1 MKFLGV
7 DLDTTFIFHPLSFPM
22 YPFPMQRVRV
32 GIIGA
37 SAAVEWAILPVL
49 SGPDALSPPDSG
61 AWWQRRPSPAGD
73 IRYQAP
79 ATPEVVALCGAPPLE
94 DWGKSGKVSAR
105 LQQMA
110 RAARVGAVYPDPL
123 ALLREVSLD
132 ALLLAEDDAFSPA
145 DVAALAASAPGLVN
159 GVSAPRWLWIEGPP
173 ARSTSELNAWARAV
187 AGRKP
192 SLWMAAPLRRAA
204 AHRAARRLIERD
216 GIGPVTALSA
226 RLPFALDFA
235 RFGAAY
241 AAMEM
246 LLSLLIPTQMP
257 LDVLATRHADGAA
270 NILIRFAG
278 GASIGAL
285 FSAADAWNSPLPRI
299 EICGTQGRNLN
310 CESGR
315 RLLHYVPREGAR
327 IWEPPGLAA
336 HVSSASVAGYAE
348 DLKAFLS
355 VCTDNPAPWGAERA
369 LDDAARALSVLEA
382 TFCSLESGTIVP
394 IEARGLSL
402 DVAQMGAPADA
413 ATPDGASAAPRN
425 LTLDLGE

>member
-1 MKFLGV
+1 
-7 DLDTTFIFHPLSFPM
+7 
-22 YPFPMQRVRV
+22 MQRVRV

-94 DWGKSGKVSAR
+94 DWGKSNKIAPR

-110 RAARVGAVYPDPL
+110 RAARVGAVYADPL
-123 ALLREVSLD
+123 ALLREVPLD
-132 ALLLAEDDAFSPA
+132 ALLLCEEDAFSPA
-145 DVAALAASAPGLVN
+145 AVAALAASAPGLKN

-173 ARSTSELNAWARAV
+173 ARSSLELNAWARAV

-192 SLWMAAPLRRAA
+192 ALWMAAPLRRAA

-216 GIGPVTALSA
+216 GIGEVTAIGA
-226 RLPFALDFA
+226 RLPFALDGA
-235 RFGAAY
+235 RFGSAY
-241 AAMEM
+241 AAFEM

-257 LDVLATRHADGAA
+257 IDVTAIRHPDGAA
-270 NILIRFAG
+270 NALIRFAG
-278 GASIGAL
+278 GASMSAMFG
-285 FSAADAWNSPLPRI
+285 AADAWNAPLPRI
-299 EICGTQGRNLN
+299 EVCGTQGRSLV

-327 IWEPPGLAA
+327 AWEPPGLAA
-336 HVSSASVAGYAE
+336 HVSAPGIAGYAE

-355 VCTDNPAPWGAERA
+355 VCTDNPAPWSAERA

-382 TFCSLESGTIVP
+382 TLSSLESGVTVS
-394 IEARGLSL
+394 IEARGMAL
-402 DVAQMGAPADA
+402 DALPPDA
-413 ATPDGASAAPRN
+413 ATPDGSGEAPRN

>member
-1 MKFLGV
+1 
-7 DLDTTFIFHPLSFPM
+7 
-22 YPFPMQRVRV
+22 MQRVRV
-32 GIIGA
+32 GIIGT

-79 ATPEVVALCGAPPLE
+79 ATPEVVALCEAPPE
-94 DWGKSGKVSAR
+94 ADWGKNLKVSAR
-105 LQQMA
+105 LQSMA
-110 RAARVGAVYPDPL
+110 RAARVGTVYPDPL

-145 DVAALAASAPGLVN
+145 AVAALAASAPGLKN

-173 ARSTSELNAWARAV
+173 ARSSGDLNAWARAV

-216 GIGPVTALSA
+216 GIGPVTAIGA
-226 RLPFALDFA
+226 RFPFALDNA

-241 AAMEM
+241 AAFEM
-246 LLSLLIPTQMP
+246 LLSLLVPTPMP
-257 LDVLATRHADGAA
+257 LEVSAIRHPDGAA
-270 NILIRFAG
+270 NVLIRFSNS
-278 GASIGAL
+278 ASISAM
-285 FSAADAWNSPLPRI
+285 FSAADAWNAPLPRV
-299 EICGTQGRNLN
+299 EVCGTQGRSLV

-327 IWEPPGLAA
+327 VWEPPGLAA
-336 HVSSASVAGYAE
+336 HVSAPSVAGYAE

-355 VCTDNPAPWGAERA
+355 VCTDNPAPFGAERA
-369 LDDAARALSVLEA
+369 LDDAARSLSVLEA
-382 TFCSLESGTIVP
+382 TLEALESGVP
-394 IEARGLSL
+394 VAVAARGIAL
-402 DVAQMGAPADA
+402 DVAAPA
-413 ATPDGASAAPRN
+413 TIVTSETGEAPRN

>member
-1 MKFLGV
+1 
-7 DLDTTFIFHPLSFPM
+7 
-22 YPFPMQRVRV
+22 MQRVRV

-79 ATPEVVALCGAPPLE
+79 ATPEVVALCGAPPRE
-94 DWGKSGKVSAR
+94 DWGKTAKISPR
-105 LQQMA
+105 LTQMA
-110 RAARVGAVYPDPL
+110 QAARVGAVYADPL

-145 DVAALAASAPGLVN
+145 DVAALAASAPGLKNNVN
-159 GVSAPRWLWIEGPP
+159 APRWLWIEGPP
-173 ARSTSELNAWARAV
+173 ARSSLELNAWARAV

-216 GIGPVTALSA
+216 GIGPVTALQA
-226 RLPFALDFA
+226 RLPFALDNA

-241 AAMEM
+241 AAIEM
-246 LLSLLIPTQMP
+246 LLSLLIPAQLP
-257 LDVLATRHADGAA
+257 LDVTATRHADGAA
-270 NILIRFAG
+270 NVLIRFAG

-285 FSAADAWNSPLPRI
+285 FGAADAWNSPLPRL
-299 EICGTQGRNLN
+299 EVCGTQGRSLV

-315 RLLHYVPREGAR
+315 RLLHFVPREGAR
-327 IWEPPGLAA
+327 VWEPPGLAA
-336 HVSSASVAGYAE
+336 HVSSPSVAGYAE

-355 VCTDNPAPWGAERA
+355 VCTDNPAPWSAERA
-369 LDDAARALSVLEA
+369 LDDAARALSVLESI
-382 TFCSLESGTIVP
+382 FQSLESGSAVP
-394 IEARGLSL
+394 IEARGLAL
-402 DVAQMGAPADA
+402 DVAATDAPTPA
-413 ATPDGASAAPRN
+413 ATPDGTGRAAAQFN
-425 LTLDLGE
+425 A

>member
-1 MKFLGV
+1 
-7 DLDTTFIFHPLSFPM
+7 
-22 YPFPMQRVRV
+22 MQRVRV

-79 ATPEVVALCGAPPLE
+79 ATPEVVALCAAPPRE
-94 DWGKSGKVSAR
+94 DWGKSSKVSPR
-105 LQQMA
+105 LTQMA
-110 RAARVGAVYPDPL
+110 RDARVSAVYPDPL

-132 ALLLAEDDAFSPA
+132 ALLLAEDDAFSPS
-145 DVAALAASAPGLVN
+145 DVAALAASAPGLKN
-159 GVSAPRWLWIEGPP
+159 GVSAPRWLWLEGPP
-173 ARSTSELNAWARAV
+173 ARSTLELNAWARAV

-216 GIGPVTALSA
+216 GIGPVTALAA
-226 RLPFALDFA
+226 RFPFALDSA

-241 AAMEM
+241 AAIE
-246 LLSLLIPTQMP
+246 LLISLLIPAPLP
-257 LDVLATRHADGAA
+257 LDVVATRHADGAA
-270 NILIRFAG
+270 NLLIRFAG
-278 GASIGAL
+278 GASVSAL
-285 FSAADAWNSPLPRI
+285 FSAADAWNSPLPRV
-299 EICGTQGRNLN
+299 EVCGTQGRSLV

-315 RLLHYVPREGAR
+315 RLLHYVPREGTR
-327 IWEPPGLAA
+327 VWEPPGLAA
-336 HVSSASVAGYAE
+336 HVSAPSLAGYAE

-355 VCTDNPAPWGAERA
+355 VCTDNPAPWSAERA

-382 TFCSLESGTIVP
+382 TFQSLQSGVSVP
-394 IEARGLSL
+394 IEARGIALNIT
-402 DVAQMGAPADA
+402 PPDA
-413 ATPDGASAAPRN
+413 ATPDGTSEAPRN

>member
-1 MKFLGV
+1 
-7 DLDTTFIFHPLSFPM
+7 
-22 YPFPMQRVRV
+22 MQRVRV

-61 AWWQRRPSPAGD
+61 AWWQRRPSPSGD

-79 ATPEVVALCGAPPLE
+79 ATPEVVALCEAPPE
-94 DWGKSGKVSAR
+94 ADWGKNHKISAR
-105 LQQMA
+105 LTQMA
-110 RAARVGAVYPDPL
+110 RAARVSAVYPDPL

-132 ALLLAEDDAFSPA
+132 ALLLCEDDAFSPA
-145 DVAALAASAPGLVN
+145 AVAALAASAPGLKN

-173 ARSTSELNAWARAV
+173 ARSSGDLNAWARAV

-216 GIGPVTALSA
+216 GIGPVTAMQA
-226 RLPFALDFA
+226 RFPFALDSA

-241 AAMEM
+241 AAFEM
-246 LLSLLIPTQMP
+246 LLSLVVPAQMP
-257 LDVLATRHADGAA
+257 LEVSAIRHADGAA
-270 NILIRFAG
+270 NVLIRLSG

-285 FSAADAWNSPLPRI
+285 FGAADAWNSPLPRV
-299 EICGTQGRNLN
+299 EVCGTQGRSLV

-327 IWEPPGLAA
+327 AWEPPGLAA
-336 HVSSASVAGYAE
+336 HVSAPSLAGYSE

-355 VCTDNPAPWGAERA
+355 VCTDNPAPFGAERA
-369 LDDAARALSVLEA
+369 LDDAARSLSVLEA
-382 TFCSLESGTIVP
+382 ALQALESGAPVAV
-394 IEARGLSL
+394 EARGIAL
-402 DVAQMGAPADA
+402 DVAAPDA
-413 ATPDGASAAPRN
+413 ATPDGASEAPRN

>member
-1 MKFLGV
+1 
-7 DLDTTFIFHPLSFPM
+7 
-22 YPFPMQRVRV
+22 MQRVRV

-61 AWWQRRPSPAGD
+61 AWWQRRPTPAGD

-79 ATPEVVALCGAPPLE
+79 ATPEVVALCAAPPE
-94 DWGKSGKVSAR
+94 EEWGKTNKAPAR
-105 LQQMA
+105 LTQMA
-110 RAARVGAVYPDPL
+110 HAARVGAVYPDPL

-132 ALLLAEDDAFSPA
+132 ALLLAEEDAFSPA
-145 DVAALAASAPGLVN
+145 AVAALAASAPGLKN

-173 ARSTSELNAWARAV
+173 ARSSGDLNAWARAV

-216 GIGPVTALSA
+216 GIGPVTAIQA
-226 RLPFALDFA
+226 RLPFALDSA

-241 AAMEM
+241 AAFEM
-246 LLSLLIPTQMP
+246 LLSLLIPTQLP
-257 LDVLATRHADGAA
+257 LDVTALRHPDGAA
-270 NILIRFAG
+270 SALIRFAG
-278 GASIGAL
+278 GASLSAL
-285 FSAADAWNSPLPRI
+285 FSAADAWNAPLPRV
-299 EICGTQGRNLN
+299 EVCGTQGRSLV

-327 IWEPPGLAA
+327 MWEPPGLAA
-336 HVSSASVAGYAE
+336 HVSAPSLAGYAE

-355 VCTDNPAPWGAERA
+355 VCTDNPAPFGAERA
-369 LDDAARALSVLEA
+369 LDAAARSLSVLEA
-382 TFCSLESGTIVP
+382 TLQSLESGGTVP
-394 IEARGLSL
+394 IEARGIAL
-402 DVAQMGAPADA
+402 DVAVADE
-413 ATPDGASAAPRN
+413 TSANADEAPRN

>member
-1 MKFLGV
+1 M
-7 DLDTTFIFHPLSFPM
+7 
-22 YPFPMQRVRV
+22 

-79 ATPEVVALCGAPPLE
+79 ATPEVVALCDAPPE
-94 DWGKSGKVSAR
+94 SEWGKSSKVSPR

-110 RAARVGAVYPDPL
+110 RAARVGAVYADPL
-123 ALLREVSLD
+123 ALLREVPLD
-132 ALLLAEDDAFSPA
+132 ALLLCEEDAFSPA
-145 DVAALAASAPGLVN
+145 AVAALAASAPGVKN

-173 ARSTSELNAWARAV
+173 ARSSLELNAWARAV

-192 SLWMAAPLRRAA
+192 ALWMAAPLRRAA

-216 GIGPVTALSA
+216 GIGEVTAIGA
-226 RLPFALDFA
+226 RLPFALDGA

-241 AAMEM
+241 AAFEM

-257 LDVLATRHADGAA
+257 LDVTAIRHPDGAA
-270 NILIRFAG
+270 NALVRFAG
-278 GASIGAL
+278 GASISAL
-285 FSAADAWNSPLPRI
+285 FGAADAWNAPLPRV
-299 EICGTQGRNLN
+299 EVCGTQGRSLV

-327 IWEPPGLAA
+327 VWEPPGLAA
-336 HVSSASVAGYAE
+336 HVSAPGIAGYAE

-355 VCTDNPAPWGAERA
+355 VCTDNPAPWSAERA

-382 TFCSLESGTIVP
+382 TLHSLESGATIP
-394 IEARGLSL
+394 IEARGITLN
-402 DVAQMGAPADA
+402 VAPPDA
-413 ATPDGASAAPRN
+413 ATPDESSEAPRN

>member
-1 MKFLGV
+1 
-7 DLDTTFIFHPLSFPM
+7 
-22 YPFPMQRVRV
+22 MQRVRV

-79 ATPEVVALCGAPPLE
+79 ATPEVVALCEAPPE
-94 DWGKSGKVSAR
+94 ADWGKNRKVSPR

-110 RAARVGAVYPDPL
+110 RAARVGAIYPDPL
-123 ALLREVSLD
+123 ALLREVPLD
-132 ALLLAEDDAFSPA
+132 ALLVAEDDAFSPA
-145 DVAALAASAPGLVN
+145 AVAALAATAPGIKN

-173 ARSTSELNAWARAV
+173 AHSSLELNAWARAV
-187 AGRKP
+187 VGRKP

-216 GIGPVTALSA
+216 GIGAVTAVQA
-226 RLPFALDFA
+226 RFPLALDGA

-241 AAMEM
+241 AAFEM
-246 LLSLLIPTQMP
+246 LLSLLIPAQMP
-257 LDVLATRHADGAA
+257 LDVSALRHSDGAA
-270 NILIRFAG
+270 SVLIRFAG
-278 GASIGAL
+278 GASLSAL

-299 EICGTQGRNLN
+299 EVCGTQGRSLV

-327 IWEPPGLAA
+327 VWEPPGLAA
-336 HVSSASVAGYAE
+336 HVSAPSMAGYAE

-355 VCTDNPAPWGAERA
+355 VCTDNPAPFGAERA
-369 LDDAARALSVLEA
+369 LDDAARSLSVLEA
-382 TFCSLESGTIVP
+382 TLEALETGATVA
-394 IEARGLSL
+394 IEARG
-402 DVAQMGAPADA
+402 VTHEIA
-413 ATPDGASAAPRN
+413 ALEAVKSGETPRN

>member
-1 MKFLGV
+1 
-7 DLDTTFIFHPLSFPM
+7 
-22 YPFPMQRVRV
+22 MQRVRV

-79 ATPEVVALCGAPPLE
+79 ATPEVVALCGAPPRG
-94 DWGKSGKVSAR
+94 DWGKTGRVSPR
-105 LQQMA
+105 LTQMA
-110 RAARVGAVYPDPL
+110 RDARVGAVYPDPL

-145 DVAALAASAPGLVN
+145 DVAALAASAPGLKN
-159 GVSAPRWLWIEGPP
+159 GAGAPRWLWIEGPP

-216 GIGPVTALSA
+216 GIGAVTALQA
-226 RLPFALDFA
+226 RLPFALDSA

-241 AAMEM
+241 AALEM

-278 GASIGAL
+278 GASISAL
-285 FSAADAWNSPLPRI
+285 FSAADAWNAPLPRI
-299 EICGTQGRNLN
+299 EVCGTQGRSLV

-315 RLLHYVPREGAR
+315 RLSHYVPREGTR
-327 IWEPPGLAA
+327 LWEPPGLAP
-336 HVSSASVAGYAE
+336 HVSSPSLAGYAE

-355 VCTDNPAPWGAERA
+355 VCTDNPAPWSAERA

-382 TFCSLESGTIVP
+382 TFRSLESGASAP
-394 IEARGLSL
+394 IEARGIALA
-402 DVAQMGAPADA
+402 VAPIEA
-413 ATPDGASAAPRN
+413 ATPGAPGAAPLN

>member
-1 MKFLGV
+1 
-7 DLDTTFIFHPLSFPM
+7 
-22 YPFPMQRVRV
+22 MQRVRI
-32 GIIGA
+32 GIIGT

-94 DWGKSGKVSAR
+94 EWGKSEKISPR
-105 LQQMA
+105 LTQMA

-145 DVAALAASAPGLVN
+145 AVAALAASAPGMKN
-159 GVSAPRWLWIEGPP
+159 GMSAPRWLWIEGPP
-173 ARSTSELNAWARAV
+173 ARSSSDLNAWARAV

-204 AHRAARRLIERD
+204 AHRAARRLVERD
-216 GIGPVTALSA
+216 GIGAVTAIQA
-226 RLPFALDFA
+226 RLPFALDGA
-235 RFGAAY
+235 RFGSAY
-241 AAMEM
+241 AAFEM

-257 LDVLATRHADGAA
+257 LDALAIRHPDGAA
-270 NILIRFAG
+270 SVLIRFAG
-278 GASIGAL
+278 GASMSVL
-285 FSAADAWNSPLPRI
+285 FSAADAWNAPLPRV
-299 EICGTQGRNLN
+299 EVCGTQGRSLV

-315 RLLHYVPREGAR
+315 RLIHYVPREGAR
-327 IWEPPGLAA
+327 VWEPPGLAA
-336 HVSSASVAGYAE
+336 HVSAPSLAGYAE

-355 VCTDNPAPWGAERA
+355 VCTDNPSPWGAERA
-369 LDDAARALSVLEA
+369 LDDAARSLSVLEA
-382 TFCSLESGTIVP
+382 TLFSLESGAPVP
-394 IEARGLSL
+394 IEARGLAL
-402 DVAQMGAPADA
+402 DEIAPPDA
-413 ATPDGASAAPRN
+413 ATAGETNEAPRN
-425 LTLDLGE
+425 LTLDLSE

>member
-1 MKFLGV
+1 
-7 DLDTTFIFHPLSFPM
+7 
-22 YPFPMQRVRV
+22 MQRVRV

-79 ATPEVVALCGAPPLE
+79 ATPEVVALCGAPPLD
-94 DWGKSGKVSAR
+94 DWGKTGKVSAR
-105 LQQMA
+105 LAQMA

-145 DVAALAASAPGLVN
+145 DVAALAASAPGLKN
-159 GVSAPRWLWIEGPP
+159 GAGAPRWLWIEGPP
-173 ARSTSELNAWARAV
+173 ARSSPELNAWARAV

-216 GIGPVTALSA
+216 GIGPVTAIQA
-226 RLPFALDFA
+226 RLPFALDSA

-241 AAMEM
+241 AALE
-246 LLSLLIPTQMP
+246 LLLCLLIPTQMP
-257 LDVLATRHADGAA
+257 TDVTATRHVDGAA
-270 NILIRFAG
+270 SVLIRFAG
-278 GASIGAL
+278 GASVSAL
-285 FSAADAWNSPLPRI
+285 FSAADAWNAPLPRV
-299 EICGTQGRNLN
+299 EVCGTQGRSLV

-315 RLLHYVPREGAR
+315 RLLHYVPREGTR
-327 IWEPPGLAA
+327 IWEPPGLAP
-336 HVSSASVAGYAE
+336 HVSSPSLAGYAE

-382 TFCSLESGTIVP
+382 TFHALESGAAVP
-394 IEARGLSL
+394 IEARGLAL
-402 DVAQMGAPADA
+402 DVAAPAGA
-413 ATPDGASAAPRN
+413 ATADGASAAPLN

>member
-1 MKFLGV
+1 
-7 DLDTTFIFHPLSFPM
+7 
-22 YPFPMQRVRV
+22 MQRVRV

-79 ATPEVVALCGAPPLE
+79 ATPEVVALCEAPPAE
-94 DWGKSGKVSAR
+94 DWGKNLKVSPR

-132 ALLLAEDDAFSPA
+132 ALLLAESDAFSPA
-145 DVAALAASAPGLVN
+145 AAAALAASAPGLKN

-173 ARSTSELNAWARAV
+173 ARSSGDLNAWARAV

-192 SLWMAAPLRRAA
+192 ALWMAAPLRRAA

-216 GIGPVTALSA
+216 GIGAVTAIQA
-226 RLPFALDFA
+226 RLPFALDNA

-241 AAMEM
+241 AAFEL
-246 LLSLLIPTQMP
+246 LLSLLVPMQMP
-257 LDVLATRHADGAA
+257 IDVTAGRNPDGAA
-270 NILIRFAG
+270 NVLIRFAG
-278 GASIGAL
+278 GASISAMFG
-285 FSAADAWNSPLPRI
+285 AADAWNAPLPRI
-299 EICGTQGRNLN
+299 EVCGTQGRTLV

-315 RLLHYVPREGAR
+315 RLVHYVPREGAR

-336 HVSSASVAGYAE
+336 HVSAPSLAGYAE

-355 VCTDNPAPWGAERA
+355 VCTDNPAPFGAERA
-369 LDDAARALSVLEA
+369 LDDAARSLSVLEA
-382 TFCSLESGTIVP
+382 TLEALESGASIA
-394 IEARGLSL
+394 IEARGVTRE
-402 DVAQMGAPADA
+402 VAPEEVMG
-413 ATPDGASAAPRN
+413 SNEAPRN

>member
-1 MKFLGV
+1 
-7 DLDTTFIFHPLSFPM
+7 
-22 YPFPMQRVRV
+22 MQRVRI

-37 SAAVEWAILPVL
+37 DAAVEWAILPVL

-79 ATPEVVALCGAPPLE
+79 ATPEVVALCEAPPE
-94 DWGKSGKVSAR
+94 AEWGKNQRISPR

-110 RAARVGAVYPDPL
+110 RAARVATVYPDPL

-132 ALLLAEDDAFSPA
+132 ALLLSEADAFSPA
-145 DVAALAASAPGLVN
+145 AVAALAASAPGLKN

-173 ARSTSELNAWARAV
+173 ARSSLELNAWARAV

-216 GIGPVTALSA
+216 GIGAVTAIGA
-226 RLPFALDFA
+226 RFPFALDGA

-241 AAMEM
+241 AAFEL
-246 LLSLLIPTQMP
+246 LLSLLVPTPLP
-257 LDVLATRHADGAA
+257 LDVSAIRHPDGAA
-270 NILIRFAG
+270 NVLIRFASG
-278 GASIGAL
+278 VSMSAL
-285 FSAADAWNSPLPRI
+285 FSAADAWNSPLPRV
-299 EICGTQGRNLN
+299 EVCGTQGRSLV

-327 IWEPPGLAA
+327 AWEPPGLAA
-336 HVSSASVAGYAE
+336 HVSAPSLAGYAE

-355 VCTDNPAPWGAERA
+355 VCTDNPAPFSAERA
-369 LDDAARALSVLEA
+369 LDEAARSLSVLEA
-382 TFCSLESGTIVP
+382 TLEALETGATVA
-394 IEARGLSL
+394 IEARGISHEI
-402 DVAQMGAPADA
+402 APPGDA
-413 ATPDGASAAPRN
+413 ATPGQSHEAPRN

>member
-1 MKFLGV
+1 
-7 DLDTTFIFHPLSFPM
+7 
-22 YPFPMQRVRV
+22 MQRVRV
-32 GIIGA
+32 GIIGT

-79 ATPEVVALCGAPPLE
+79 ATPEVVALCAAPPE
-94 DWGKSGKVSAR
+94 SEWGKTSKVSPR

-110 RAARVGAVYPDPL
+110 RAARVGAVYADPL
-123 ALLREVSLD
+123 ALLREVPLD
-132 ALLLAEDDAFSPA
+132 AILLSEEDAFSPA
-145 DVAALAASAPGLVN
+145 AVAALAASAPGLKN

-173 ARSTSELNAWARAV
+173 ARSTPELNAWARAV

-192 SLWMAAPLRRAA
+192 ALWMAAPLRRAA

-216 GIGPVTALSA
+216 GIGEVTAMSA
-226 RLPFALDFA
+226 RLPFALDGA

-241 AAMEM
+241 AAFET

-257 LDVLATRHADGAA
+257 LDVTAIRHPDGAA
-270 NILIRFAG
+270 NALVRFAN
-278 GASIGAL
+278 GASISAMFG
-285 FSAADAWNSPLPRI
+285 AADAWNAPLPRV
-299 EICGTQGRNLN
+299 EVCGTQGRSLV

-327 IWEPPGLAA
+327 VWEPPGLAA
-336 HVSSASVAGYAE
+336 HVSAPGIAGYAE

-355 VCTDNPAPWGAERA
+355 VCTDNPAPWSAERA

-382 TFCSLESGTIVP
+382 TLQSLESGVTVT
-394 IEARGLSL
+394 IEARGLAL
-402 DVAQMGAPADA
+402 DVATPDA
-413 ATPDGASAAPRN
+413 ATPDESGEAPRN

>member
-1 MKFLGV
+1 
-7 DLDTTFIFHPLSFPM
+7 
-22 YPFPMQRVRV
+22 MQRVRV

-37 SAAVEWAILPVL
+37 NAAVEWAILPVL

-79 ATPEVVALCGAPPLE
+79 ATPEVVALCEAPPE
-94 DWGKSGKVSAR
+94 AEWGKNQRVSPR

-132 ALLLAEDDAFSPA
+132 ALLLSEEDAFSPA
-145 DVAALAASAPGLVN
+145 AVAALAASAPGLKN

-173 ARSTSELNAWARAV
+173 ARSSSELNAWARAV

-216 GIGPVTALSA
+216 GIGAVTAIGA
-226 RLPFALDFA
+226 RFPFALDNA

-241 AAMEM
+241 AAFEL
-246 LLSLLIPTQMP
+246 LLSLLVPTPMP
-257 LDVLATRHADGAA
+257 LDVTALRHADGAA
-270 NILIRFAG
+270 NVLIRFAG
-278 GASIGAL
+278 GVSISAL
-285 FSAADAWNSPLPRI
+285 FGAADAWNSPLPRV
-299 EICGTQGRNLN
+299 EVCGTQGRALV

-327 IWEPPGLAA
+327 TWEPPGLAA
-336 HVSSASVAGYAE
+336 HVSAPGLAGYAE

-355 VCTDNPAPWGAERA
+355 VCTDNPAPWSAERA
-369 LDDAARALSVLEA
+369 LDDAARSLSVLEA
-382 TFCSLESGTIVP
+382 TLEALETGATVA
-394 IEARGLSL
+394 IEARGVTHQIAMP
-402 DVAQMGAPADA
+402 DDA
-413 ATPDGASAAPRN
+413 ATPGQSHEAPRN

>member
-1 MKFLGV
+1 
-7 DLDTTFIFHPLSFPM
+7 
-22 YPFPMQRVRV
+22 MQRVRV

-37 SAAVEWAILPVL
+37 GAAVEWAILPVL

-79 ATPEVVALCGAPPLE
+79 ATPEVVALCEAPPADE
-94 DWGKSGKVSAR
+94 WGKSGKISPR

-110 RAARVGAVYPDPL
+110 RAARVGAVYADPL
-123 ALLREVSLD
+123 ALLREVPLD
-132 ALLLAEDDAFSPA
+132 ALLLAEPDAFSPA
-145 DVAALAASAPGLVN
+145 AVAALAAGAPGLKN

-173 ARSTSELNAWARAV
+173 ARSSPELNAWAHAV
-187 AGRKP
+187 AGRNP

-216 GIGPVTALSA
+216 GIGQVTAIGA
-226 RLPFALDFA
+226 RLPFALDEA

-241 AAMEM
+241 AAFEL
-246 LLSLLIPTQMP
+246 LLSLLIATPMP
-257 LDVLATRHADGAA
+257 LDVTAIRHPDGAA
-270 NILIRFAG
+270 NALVRFAG
-278 GASIGAL
+278 GASISAL
-285 FSAADAWNSPLPRI
+285 FGAADAWNAPLPRI
-299 EICGTQGRNLN
+299 EVCGTQGRSLV

-315 RLLHYVPREGAR
+315 RLLHFVPREGTR
-327 IWEPPGLAA
+327 SWEPPGLAA
-336 HVSSASVAGYAE
+336 HVSAPGVAGYAE

-355 VCTDNPAPWGAERA
+355 VCTDNPAPWSAERA

-382 TFCSLESGTIVP
+382 TLQSLQSGATVP
-394 IEARGLSL
+394 IEARGIAHQVAAL
-402 DVAQMGAPADA
+402 DAP
-413 ATPDGASAAPRN
+413 GVGEAPRN